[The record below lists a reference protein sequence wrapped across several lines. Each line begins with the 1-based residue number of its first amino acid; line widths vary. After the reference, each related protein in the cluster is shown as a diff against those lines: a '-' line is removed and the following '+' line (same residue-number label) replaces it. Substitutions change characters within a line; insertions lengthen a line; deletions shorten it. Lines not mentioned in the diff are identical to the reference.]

1 MKKMLGFAGLAAA
14 LLVSAPLF
22 AHHGFAGRYDEEH
35 PVTVSGTVLELQ
47 FMNPHSFI
55 IFETKDNS
63 GKDVRW
69 QAELGSANLL
79 AREGWTRATLKA
91 GDRITIIGPQNKN
104 GSADLNLSHESKIT
118 MADSGKVIHNSIKAE
133 QGQNGQPPQGAQN
146 VPSTPSG
153 SPAAS
158 PAAN

>member
-1 MKKMLGFAGLAAA
+1 MRKVFVFAAVAAS

-35 PVTVSGTVLELQ
+35 PVTVSGTVVELQ

-55 IFETKDNS
+55 IFEAKDAS
-63 GKDVRW
+63 GKSERW

-79 AREGWTRATLKA
+79 AREGWTRTTLKA
-91 GDRITIIGPQNKN
+91 GDHITIIGPQNKN

-118 MADSGKVIHNSIKAE
+118 MTDTGKVIHNSIKAE
-133 QGQNGQPPQGAQN
+133 QGQNGQAPAGGAGAA
-146 VPSTPSG
+146 P
-153 SPAAS
+153 PAAY
-158 PAAN
+158 

>member
-1 MKKMLGFAGLAAA
+1 MKKLLPFVGVAAS
-14 LLVSAPLF
+14 LLLSAPLF
-22 AHHGFAGRYDEEH
+22 AHHGFAGRYDEDH
-35 PVTVSGTVLELQ
+35 PVTVTGTVVELQ
-47 FMNPHSFI
+47 FQNPHSFI
-55 IFETKDNS
+55 IFENKDAG

-69 QAELGSANLL
+69 QAELGSANLM
-79 AREGWTRATLKA
+79 AREGWTRTMLKA

-133 QGQNGQPPQGAQN
+133 QGQNGQVPAGGA
-146 VPSTPSG
+146 PT
-153 SPAAS
+153 

>member
-1 MKKMLGFAGLAAA
+1 MRKLLGFSGVATA
-14 LLVSAPLF
+14 LLLFSAPLF

-35 PVTVSGTVLELQ
+35 PVTVTGTVVELQ

-55 IFETKDNS
+55 IFENKDAS
-63 GKDVRW
+63 GKDLRW

-79 AREGWTRATLKA
+79 AREGWTRTTLKP
-91 GDRITIIGPQNKN
+91 GDHITIIGPQNKN

-133 QGQNGQPPQGAQN
+133 QGQNGQNPAGAAA
-146 VPSTPSG
+146 
-153 SPAAS
+153 PAA

>member
-1 MKKMLGFAGLAAA
+1 MKRLSAWFGAAA
-14 LLVSAPLF
+14 SLLLLSAPLF

-47 FMNPHSFI
+47 FQNPHSII
-55 IFETKDNS
+55 IFENKDAS
-63 GKDVRW
+63 GKAVRW

-91 GDRITIIGPQNKN
+91 GDHITIIGPQNKN

-118 MADSGKVIHNSIKAE
+118 LADSGKVIHNSIKAE
-133 QGQNGQPPQGAQN
+133 AGQGGQGGGAAAPPTGLSAQ
-146 VPSTPSG
+146 
-153 SPAAS
+153 
-158 PAAN
+158 

>member
-1 MKKMLGFAGLAAA
+1 MKKMLPFVGLAAA
-14 LLVSAPLF
+14 LLLSVPLF
-22 AHHGFAGRYDEEH
+22 AHHGFAGRYDEDH
-35 PVTVSGTVLELQ
+35 PVTVTGTVVELQ

-55 IFETKDNS
+55 IFENKDAG

-133 QGQNGQPPQGAQN
+133 QGQNGQAPAGGAAAA
-146 VPSTPSG
+146 P
-153 SPAAS
+153 PAALT
-158 PAAN
+158 AN